1 MSFDKVWKTV
11 SDRTQRGVTTVQDRA
26 ELEYIHGLLGDCSS
40 YLEVGTAEGNSLYVL
55 SHAVWARSCRK
66 VVYIDLCE
74 AHTLAPR
81 EELLQKLYMECTGLI
96 PTCISGNSHEPYCIR
111 AAAKFGQFD
120 AVMVDAGHSYEDVI
134 ADAIAYGHL
143 AKKYIIFHDVCMPD
157 VRRALEWYAK
167 HAKLKAPEYFIKSE
181 NFGYGILRL

>member
-1 MSFDKVWKTV
+1 MSFDKIWKIV
-11 SDRTQRGVTTVQDRA
+11 SDRTQRGVKTVQNQE
-26 ELEYIHGLLGDCSS
+26 ELQYVYGLLENCSS
-40 YLEVGTAEGNSLYVL
+40 YLEIGTAEGNSLYIL
-55 SHAVWARSCRK
+55 SHALNNHSRK

-96 PTCISGNSHEPYCIR
+96 PTCINGNSHEPYCIR

-120 AVMVDAGHSYEDVI
+120 AVMIDAGHNYEDVI

-143 AKKYIIFHDVCMPD
+143 AKKYIIFHDICIPNVK
-157 VRRALEWYAK
+157 RALEWYAK

-181 NFGYGILRL
+181 HFGYGVIKL